1 VSLTAD
7 LPQTA
12 APHARDP
19 LRAVRGDFPDL
30 PVSTVVRHRLNRGL
44 TAARGA
50 AITFVQAPSGAGKTT
65 GVAAWAG
72 AIPADEP
79 VIWISVDSRPH
90 CLHPFWS
97 RLRSSL
103 IDTGVGPL
111 PIAPLP
117 GTDPEWSAW
126 ISILAGRL
134 TQHGRRCL
142 VVLDDFPVGPS
153 CQLGDQVTQL
163 ASQAE
168 HCLHLIIISSASP
181 AIDVDKLQADRACT
195 RLDPELLAMSDR
207 EVAAALSATGVHHVH
222 PEAVSAVRAHT
233 FGWARGVML
242 AARMM
247 SASIDEQQPNLDRQA
262 LVPPL
267 ADLDRALDALI
278 ERDVLATL
286 PPATR
291 ELVIRTSVA
300 DQVPADLARAV
311 LDEDQPSGTAVVDR
325 NRGFVDQT
333 ADGSLRCHPLLRRA
347 ALRRLGP
354 LPARVGRTRRMVGFA
369 PHPNGR
375 AGRCLP

>member
-1 VSLTAD
+1 MPAGEGRHGGRVSLTAAPASD
-7 LPQTA
+7 RCATRPGPSPSRPRRLPRPPGQHRRATPA
-12 APHARDP
+12 EPRSDRCEGRSNHLRPSPLGCGQDDRRRGLGGRDP
-19 LRAVRGDFPDL
+19 CGRAGHLDF
-30 PVSTVVRHRLNRGL
+30 R
-44 TAARGA
+44 A
-50 AITFVQAPSGAGKTT
+50 
-65 GVAAWAG
+65 
-72 AIPADEP
+72 
-79 VIWISVDSRPH
+79 DSRPH

-168 HCLHLIIISSASP
+168 DCLHLIIISSASP

-347 ALRRLGP
+347 ALRRPRSPAGP
-354 LPARVGRTRRMVGFA
+354 GG
-369 PHPNGR
+369 
-375 AGRCLP
+375 